1 MSNIFEQF
9 WSCIWVPG
17 SIRQYQ
23 ALQIRGLAV
32 LPQAKFVFVCKFKK
46 KQLSARTRAQL
57 VSDSFSL
64 SQATMLDGVTPLNL
78 IKYMSNEI
86 DYLPWNV
93 LLSRVKYYAD
103 MLGATRVSGD
113 MQMYLSTLVEKYY
126 KKLGWND
133 DESQEWL
140 DR

>member
-1 MSNIFEQF
+1 M
-9 WSCIWVPG
+9 
-17 SIRQYQ
+17 
-23 ALQIRGLAV
+23 
-32 LPQAKFVFVCKFKK
+32 
-46 KQLSARTRAQL
+46 SARTRAQL

-64 SQATMLDGVTPLNL
+64 SQATMLDGVIPLHL

-93 LLSRVKYYAD
+93 LLSRVRYYAD

-126 KKLGWND
+126 KKLGWDD